1 MPAIHVA
8 QAPRVFVAGAACGN
22 SLACTCLA
30 ISSSWAAR
38 RSASSL
44 SAVKRRCASTAWL
57 TSSKLTNA
65 KEFRSTSSKRVNT
78 PPQTEGGS
86 AGIDGAVD
94 AAVEEVVEGAAAVA
108 AARSYFTRLRRGAC
122 RKRTTRLLHSR
133 DLAGTSSVAKTDRL
147 R

>member
-1 MPAIHVA
+1 MHIPAYLS
-8 QAPRVFVAGAACGN
+8 VFIAGAACGN

-94 AAVEEVVEGAAAVA
+94 EVVEDATV
-108 AARSYFTRLRRGAC
+108 AARSYFTRLRRGAW
-122 RKRTTRLLHSR
+122 RKRTPRLLHSR
-133 DLAGTSSVAKTDRL
+133 NL
-147 R
+147 